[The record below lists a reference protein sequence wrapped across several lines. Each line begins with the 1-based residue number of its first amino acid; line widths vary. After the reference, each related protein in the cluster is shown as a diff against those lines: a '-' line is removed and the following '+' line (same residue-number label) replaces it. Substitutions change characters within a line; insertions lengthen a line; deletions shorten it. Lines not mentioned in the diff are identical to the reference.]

1 MSIETGAAK
10 HKFFRKLT
18 DAELGET
25 VKIVGMQNLSVRL
38 AELGLT
44 QNTLVRV
51 VRTAPLGD
59 PLEIEVRGYLL
70 CIRKQTAEQ
79 IQVVPVIPP
88 QTPLANASREDT
100 NL

>member
-10 HKFFRKLT
+10 HNFLQKLT
-18 DAELGET
+18 DAKLGET

-79 IQVVPVIPP
+79 IQVVPVLPS
-88 QTPLANASREDT
+88 QTPRANVSREET
-100 NL
+100 KL

>member
-44 QNTLVRV
+44 TNTLVRV

-79 IQVVPVIPP
+79 IQVVSVIPP
-88 QTPLANASREDT
+88 QTLRANASREDT
-100 NL
+100 KL